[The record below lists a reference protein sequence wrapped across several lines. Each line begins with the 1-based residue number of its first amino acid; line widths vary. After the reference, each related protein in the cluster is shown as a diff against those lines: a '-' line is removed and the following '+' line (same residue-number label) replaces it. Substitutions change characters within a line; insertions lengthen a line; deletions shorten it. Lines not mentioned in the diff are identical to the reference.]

1 MADISIRGDL
11 MSSLAEAVKPRGGGG
26 GDGDKGSF
34 GAALK
39 DAVGEINRLQLDA
52 DRAITNVEMG
62 NTGSIHE
69 AIVALEKAEISFKTM
84 MVVRNKIFEAYQEI
98 MRMQV

>member
-11 MSSLAEAVKPRGGGG
+11 MSSLAEAVKPRGGGES
-26 GDGDKGSF
+26 DKGSF

-84 MVVRNKIFEAYQEI
+84 MVVRNKILEAYQEI